1 MKRTLALGDVHGAHK
16 ALKQVLEKSSFD
28 KEEDRL
34 IFLGDIVDGWSESYE
49 CVEEL
54 LTIKNLIT
62 IKGNHCDWFIKWI
75 NTGIHP
81 DGWRQGGYTTLQS
94 YCKHLDKDCVN
105 TLFDNWTT
113 NLLRTD
119 LPRKHIEFF
128 MNMQDFYIQDN
139 KCFVHGGFDRMGSIY
154 TQSSEFIYYWDRE
167 LWRKA
172 QSCVIGQKLQTI
184 DQFDEIFIGHTTT
197 ESSYPDLKPV
207 NCGRVWNLD
216 QGAGWGG
223 KLTLMDVN
231 TKEYWQSDIVS
242 TLYPDEKGKR

>member
-94 YCKHLDKDCVN
+94 YCKHLDKDLLVRG
-105 TLFDNWTT
+105 
-113 NLLRTD
+113 NLVYSPET
-119 LPRKHIEFF
+119 
-128 MNMQDFYIQDN
+128 
-139 KCFVHGGFDRMGSIY
+139 C
-154 TQSSEFIYYWDRE
+154 
-167 LWRKA
+167 
-172 QSCVIGQKLQTI
+172 
-184 DQFDEIFIGHTTT
+184 IFISPKVNSFLL
-197 ESSYPDLKPV
+197 ESDSSRGKHPIGV
-207 NCGRVWNLD
+207 SWNKNAELFMAYCRNVFSNKREFLGYFKD
-216 QGAGWGG
+216 ANLAHQAWLS
-223 KLTLMDVN
+223 KKRQLACRLAEEQDD
-231 TKEYWQSDIVS
+231 ERVS
-242 TLYPDEKGKR
+242 TALIERYKAYNK